1 MTIDTQLFLITGG
14 LVICAVIA
22 AWQAWK
28 LGGILRANSA
38 KFGAFVFFLL
48 GARQVYGMIR
58 LKANI
63 ADARARGVM
72 IDRLTVEQWI
82 VGVIWVYAIMIG
94 FIVWMHWRRSDLKK
108 LGI

>member
-14 LVICAVIA
+14 LTICSLVC
-22 AWQAWK
+22 AWQAYM

-63 ADARARGVM
+63 ATARARGVM
-72 IDRLTVEQWI
+72 IDQLTVEQWL

-94 FIVWMHWRRSDLKK
+94 FIIWLHWRRSDLKK
-108 LGI
+108 LGV